1 MTQQPQVKTKNL
13 IKEDKGSF
21 KDRYKECIANL
32 NKVPTVSIK
41 GKQYSTVA
49 ERHRHLKKYFPE
61 SRIDEEIIFHDDN
74 RVVVKTSLYIA
85 DQLYAVGHSE
95 EMRNSSFINKTSAL
109 ENAATSSL
117 GRCISAFGLHGSE
130 YASADELTV
139 ALLSQGTSQAKVSI
153 KDKINQQ
160 TTETKLN
167 KLYSDWKTDNDSIE
181 ESFKNKQKDIQTNG
195 GTNVKSNW

>member
-1 MTQQPQVKTKNL
+1 MTETPKKQKPL
-13 IKEDKGSF
+13 IKEDKSKGSF
-21 KDRYKECIANL
+21 KDRYALCMQHLKN
-32 NKVPTVSIK
+32 VPTVSIK
-41 GKQYSTVA
+41 GKSYSTVA

-61 SRIDEEIIFHDDN
+61 SRIDEEIIFHDEN
-74 RVVVKTSLYIA
+74 RVIVKTSLYIA

-95 EMRNSSFINKTSAL
+95 EIRNSSFINKTSAL

-117 GRCISAFGLHGSE
+117 GRCISQFGLHGSE

-139 ALLSQGTSQAKVSI
+139 ALLSQGVSQSKVSI

-167 KLYSDWKTDNDSIE
+167 KLYSDWEKENDSVKK
-181 ESFKNKQKDIQTNG
+181 SFQEKQKSIKTNG
-195 GTNVKSNW
+195 GQNAKNW

>member
-1 MTQQPQVKTKNL
+1 MTETKKSKPL
-13 IKEDKGSF
+13 IKEETDKGSF
-21 KDRYKECIANL
+21 KDRYKDCIANL
-32 NKVPTVSIK
+32 SKVPTVNIK

-117 GRCISAFGLHGSE
+117 GRCIAAFGLAGSE

-139 ALLSQGTSQAKVSI
+139 ALLSQGQSQAKVSI
-153 KDKINQQ
+153 KDKINQ
-160 TTETKLN
+160 
-167 KLYSDWKTDNDSIE
+167 
-181 ESFKNKQKDIQTNG
+181 
-195 GTNVKSNW
+195 SNYRNEVE

>member
-1 MTQQPQVKTKNL
+1 MTETKKSKPL
-13 IKEDKGSF
+13 IKEETDKGSF
-21 KDRYKECIANL
+21 KDRYKDCIANL
-32 NKVPTVSIK
+32 SKVPTVNIK

-117 GRCISAFGLHGSE
+117 GRCIAAFGLAGSE

-139 ALLSQGTSQAKVSI
+139 ALLSQGQSQAKISI

-167 KLYSDWKTDNDSIE
+167 KLYSDWEQENDQIKK
-181 ESFKNKQKDIQTNG
+181 SFENKQKNIKEDG
-195 GTNVKSNW
+195 GQNVKSNW